1 MKLKEGDVAPAI
13 NAIDHNGK
21 PVSLED
27 FKGFRIILYFYPKDD
42 TPGCTAEAC
51 NLRDNFD
58 ELLKKG
64 YKIIGVSADNTN
76 SHQKFATKYN
86 LPFLLIPDTDKKILN
101 DYGVWGRKKFL
112 GKEYDGI
119 IRTTFIISPEGRI
132 EKIISD
138 VKTKDHAAQ
147 ILR

>member
-13 NAIDHNGK
+13 NALDQNGN
-21 PVSLED
+21 PVSLKD
-27 FKGFRIILYFYPKDD
+27 YKGSRIILYFYPKDD

-64 YKIIGVSADNTN
+64 YKIIGVSADNSN
-76 SHQKFATKYN
+76 SHQKFARKYN
-86 LPFLLIPDTDKKILN
+86 LPFPLIPDTDKKILN
-101 DYGVWGRKKFL
+101 EYGVWGRKKFL

-119 IRTTFIISPEGRI
+119 IRTTFIISPEGLI

-138 VKTKDHAAQ
+138 VKTKDHSAQ
-147 ILR
+147 ILG